1 MNWELFSA
9 ALSIGL
15 VAALV
20 SMNRSLSPLEAWAL
34 VASRVAA
41 AAVLALLMPE
51 EFTGAC
57 VAALGVWEGARAT
70 ALLIAFVI
78 YRGRVRREAEAW
90 LARYRQAATQRE
102 T

>member
-15 VAALV
+15 VAALI
-20 SMNRSLSPLEAWAL
+20 SLNRTLTPLEAWAL

-51 EFTGAC
+51 QFTGP
-57 VAALGVWEGARAT
+57 VIAALGVWEGARAA
-70 ALLIAFVI
+70 ALFVAFII
-78 YRGRVRREAEAW
+78 YRGRVRREADRW
-90 LARYRQAATQRE
+90 LVRYRQAETLRE